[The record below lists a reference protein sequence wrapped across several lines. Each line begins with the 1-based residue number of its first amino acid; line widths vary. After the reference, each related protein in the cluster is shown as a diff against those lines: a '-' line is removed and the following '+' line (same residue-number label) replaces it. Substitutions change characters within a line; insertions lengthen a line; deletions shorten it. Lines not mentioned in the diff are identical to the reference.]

1 VDIYNKKSR
10 WKYLIFISAI
20 IIGIGSLFY
29 TDKMVDE
36 LKNEER
42 KNIELWAEATRQLA
56 QPDLNDKD
64 LGFLLQVIQN
74 NKSVPVVLTNSKG
87 EIISYRNLDSLK
99 VKDEKYM
106 RMMLKEMKATHDSI
120 VVELGSNEKNTI
132 YFRDSLI
139 LRKLF
144 YYPYIQLTIIFL
156 FIIIAYFAFSSSR
169 KAEQNQVWVGL
180 SKETAHQ
187 LGTPTSSLLAWVE
200 LLKGREGMKDT
211 VTELEK
217 DVKRLEVITD
227 RFSKIGSKP
236 ILKMTNVKLVLN
248 NSIDYLKTRASKRI
262 HFILEDPEIPVYAP
276 ISVSLFEW
284 VIENLFKNAVD
295 AIENEG
301 SITIRVKENAKN
313 VTIDIIDT
321 GKGIAKGK
329 FKTIFKPG
337 YTTKKRGWGL
347 GLSLTK
353 RIIHEYHN
361 GKISVFSSEPEK
373 GTTFRIMLRR

>member
-1 VDIYNKKSR
+1 MDIYNKKSR
-10 WKYLIFISAI
+10 WKSLIFISAI

-36 LKNEER
+36 LKDEEH

-99 VKDEKYM
+99 VKDDKYM
-106 RMMLKEMKATHDSI
+106 KMIIKEMKATHDSI
-120 VVELGSNEKNTI
+120 VVELGANEKNII
-132 YFRDSLI
+132 YFKDSLI

-200 LLKGREGMKDT
+200 LLKGRKGMENT
-211 VTELEK
+211 VLELEK

-236 ILKMTNVKLVLN
+236 LLKMTNIKLVLN

-262 HFILEDPEIPVYAP
+262 HFILENPEIPVYAP

-301 SITIRVKENAKN
+301 TITIRVKENAKN
-313 VTIDIIDT
+313 VTIDITDT
-321 GKGIAKGK
+321 GKGIAKSK

-361 GKISVFSSEPEK
+361 GKISVLNSEPDK
-373 GTTFRIMLRR
+373 GTTFRILLRR

>member
-1 VDIYNKKSR
+1 
-10 WKYLIFISAI
+10 
-20 IIGIGSLFY
+20 
-29 TDKMVDE
+29 MVDE
-36 LKNEER
+36 LKDEEH

-99 VKDEKYM
+99 VKDDKYM
-106 RMMLKEMKATHDSI
+106 KMIINEMKATHDSI
-120 VVELGSNEKNTI
+120 VVELGANEKNII
-132 YFRDSLI
+132 YFKDSLI

-200 LLKGREGMKDT
+200 LLKGRKGMEDT
-211 VTELEK
+211 VLELEK

-236 ILKMTNVKLVLN
+236 LLKMTNVKSVLN

-262 HFILEDPEIPVYAP
+262 HFILENPEIPVYAP

-301 SITIRVKENAKN
+301 TITIRVKENAKS
-313 VTIDIIDT
+313 VTIDITDT
-321 GKGIAKGK
+321 GKGIAKSK

-361 GKISVFSSEPEK
+361 GKISVLNSEPDK
-373 GTTFRIMLRR
+373 GTTFRILLRR